1 MPASIQ
7 SERRRQNFLM
17 TFEAQTVT
25 WLCSRMPRWM
35 TSNRLTAL
43 GIAGAGLVFIALLLG
58 RGERWWLLTGIAGL
72 AIHWFGDSLDGRL
85 AYYRGKPRKWY
96 GFVLDVMADW
106 ISLCLVSAGFAVYF
120 AQYKFVPII
129 FMAAYGA
136 GMLIATTRYKITGKY
151 RIDSGKFGPTEMRLV
166 IAMILLIEIFF
177 SQSVIIFGSLAALMM
192 LASDVIE
199 FRRLLQAANR
209 RDRSEKK
216 QMMKINVRSDAFRRS
231 TLAGHPAPKGVT
243 TNYFHRDTI
252 HDF

>member
-1 MPASIQ
+1 MPASIKFQ
-7 SERRRQNFLM
+7 RRRQNFLM
-17 TFEAQTVT
+17 PFEAQTVT
-25 WLCSRMPRWM
+25 WLCCRMPGWV

-43 GIAGAGLVFIALLLG
+43 GIAGAGLIFVALLLG
-58 RGERWWLLTGIAGL
+58 RGERWWLLAGIVGL

-120 AQYKFVPII
+120 SRYKFVPVI

-166 IAMILLIEIFF
+166 IAAILLVEIALP
-177 SQSVIIFGSLAALMM
+177 QSVIFFGSLATVLM

-216 QMMKINVRSDAFRRS
+216 QKIWLTELNAHGNKNFIIDFRKLLS
-231 TLAGHPAPKGVT
+231 ES
-243 TNYFHRDTI
+243 
-252 HDF
+252 